1 MCPAPWLDIFQKTFN
16 RLNIQRENSMA
27 RVVQKYGGICGG
39 VLFSTPE
46 QIRTVAQR
54 IIDSY
59 NDNNDVIVVISARAG
74 ETNRLIE
81 MAQGVCP
88 DQEGRE
94 YDLLI
99 SAGEQVAV
107 GLLALCITCMGYKVK
122 SYLGWQVPIITDSL
136 HARASIEQIDPTR
149 INRDIELGAIVIVA
163 GFQGVDKAGNIT
175 TLGRGGGDTSA
186 VALAHALEAEQCELY
201 SDVDGIFTADPAVC
215 SDARKIETISYDEM
229 LELASQGAR
238 GVQIRAIEY
247 AKKHNVKIH
256 VRSSFNTASGTL
268 VTGEETTMEG
278 VVVTGIVYDKNEA
291 KIAVLGIPDTPG
303 TAARI
308 LTALA
313 DADISVDMIVQNV
326 SHGGQAD
333 LTFSVSKTDLDKA
346 EQITSKIAK
355 ELHANEVVADKNISK
370 VSIVGLGMR
379 NHAGVAARM
388 FTALA
393 YNNINIQMISTSE
406 IKVSVA
412 IEEKYTELAVR
423 VLHETFKMS
432 A

>member
-1 MCPAPWLDIFQKTFN
+1 
-16 RLNIQRENSMA
+16 MA
-27 RVVQKYGGICGG
+27 RVVQKYGGTA
-39 VLFSTPE
+39 VTTPE
-46 QIRTVAQR
+46 QIKKVAQR
-54 IIDSY
+54 VIDSY
-59 NDNNDVIVVISARAG
+59 NDNNDVVVVISARTG

-81 MAQGVCP
+81 MAHEMCP
-88 DQEGRE
+88 GQEGRE

-99 SAGEQVAV
+99 SAGEQVSV
-107 GLLALCITCMGYKVK
+107 GLLALCITSMGYKTRT
-122 SYLGWQVPIITDSL
+122 YLGWQVPIITDPI
-136 HARASIEQIDPTR
+136 HTRASIEEVDPTK
-149 INRDIELGAIVIVA
+149 IITDLKLGSIVIVA
-163 GFQGVDKAGNIT
+163 GFQGIDRGGNIT

-186 VALAHALEAEQCELY
+186 VVLAHALEAEQCELY

-215 SDARKIETISYDEM
+215 SDARKIELISYDEM

-247 AKKHNVKIH
+247 AKKHNVTIH
-256 VRSSFNTASGTL
+256 VRSSFTAASGTL
-268 VTGEETTMEG
+268 VTGEDTTMEG
-278 VVVTGIVYDKNEA
+278 VLVTGIVYDKNEA
-291 KIAVLGIPDTPG
+291 KIAVLGVPDKPG

-313 DADISVDMIVQNV
+313 DSGISVDMIVQNV
-326 SHGGQAD
+326 SQAALAD
-333 LTFSVSKTDLDKA
+333 LTFTVSKNDLDKA
-346 EQITSKIAK
+346 SLITTKIAE
-355 ELHANEVVADKNISK
+355 ELNVREVVADRNISK

-412 IEEKYTELAVR
+412 IDERYTELAVR
-423 VLHETFKMS
+423 VLHEAFKMHV
-432 A
+432 

>member
-1 MCPAPWLDIFQKTFN
+1 
-16 RLNIQRENSMA
+16 MA
-27 RVVQKYGGICGG
+27 RVVQKYGGNA
-39 VLFSTPE
+39 VATPE
-46 QIRTVAQR
+46 QIKVVAQR

-59 NDNNDVIVVISARAG
+59 NNNTDVVVVISARAG

-81 MAQGVCP
+81 LAGEMCP
-88 DQEGRE
+88 GQHGRE
-94 YDLLI
+94 YDMLI
-99 SAGEQVAV
+99 SAGEQVSI
-107 GLLALCITCMGYKVK
+107 GLLGLCITSMGYKVK
-122 SYLGWQVPIITDSL
+122 TYLGWQVPIITDSVHS
-136 HARASIEQIDPTR
+136 HAAIEY
-149 INRDIELGAIVIVA
+149 INPEKINTDLTMGTIVIVA
-163 GFQGVDKAGNIT
+163 GFQGIDGNGNIT

-186 VALAHALEAEQCELY
+186 VALAHALKADVCELY
-201 SDVDGIFTADPAVC
+201 SDVEGIFTADPAIC
-215 SDARKIETISYDEM
+215 DDARKIEKISYDEM

-247 AKKHNVKIH
+247 AQKNNVTIH
-256 VRSSFNTASGTL
+256 VRSCSGTATGTL
-268 VTGEETTMEG
+268 VTSEDTIMEG
-278 VVVTGIVYDKNEA
+278 VLVTGIVFDKNEA
-291 KIAVLGIPDTPG
+291 KIAVLGVPDTPG

-313 DADISVDMIVQNV
+313 DSDISVDMIVQNV
-326 SHGGQAD
+326 SQAGLAD
-333 LTFSVSKTDLDKA
+333 VTFSVSKADLDQAHRITATIAEELKA
-346 EQITSKIAK
+346 R
-355 ELHANEVVADKNISK
+355 EVVADKNISK

-423 VLHETFKMS
+423 VLHEAFRM
-432 A
+432 AV

>member
-1 MCPAPWLDIFQKTFN
+1 
-16 RLNIQRENSMA
+16 MA
-27 RVVQKYGGICGG
+27 RVVQKYGGTA
-39 VLFSTPE
+39 VTTPE
-46 QIRTVAQR
+46 QIKKVAQR
-54 IIDSY
+54 VIDSY
-59 NDNNDVIVVISARAG
+59 NDNNDVVVVISARAG

-81 MAQGVCP
+81 MAQEMCP
-88 DQEGRE
+88 GQEGRE

-99 SAGEQVAV
+99 SAGEQVSV
-107 GLLALCITCMGYKVK
+107 GLLALCITSLGYTVK
-122 SYLGWQVPIITDSL
+122 TYLGWQVPIITDSQ
-136 HARASIEQIDPTR
+136 HVRASIEYIDPTK
-149 INRDIELGAIVIVA
+149 INKDLDLGAIVVVA
-163 GFQGVDKAGNIT
+163 GFQGVDRGGNIT

-186 VALAHALEAEQCELY
+186 VVLAHALRAEQCELY
-201 SDVDGIFTADPAVC
+201 SDVDGIFSADPAVC
-215 SDARKIETISYDEM
+215 SDARKIERISYDEM

-247 AKKHNVKIH
+247 AKKHNVTIH
-256 VRSSFNTASGTL
+256 VRSSSSTACGTL
-268 VTGEETTMEG
+268 VTREDTTMEG

-291 KIAVLGIPDTPG
+291 KIAVLGVPDTPG

-326 SHGGQAD
+326 SQSGLAD

-346 EQITSKIAK
+346 QAITAKIAE
-355 ELHANEVVADKNISK
+355 ELNAREIVADRNISK

-393 YNNINIQMISTSE
+393 FNNINIQMISTSE

-412 IEEKYTELAVR
+412 IDEKYTELAVR
-423 VLHETFKMS
+423 VLHDIFKMAELS
-432 A
+432 TPAAA

>member
-1 MCPAPWLDIFQKTFN
+1 MG
-16 RLNIQRENSMA
+16 
-27 RVVQKYGGICGG
+27 RVVQKYGGTA
-39 VLFSTPE
+39 VTTPE
-46 QIRTVAQR
+46 EIKKVAQR
-54 IIDSY
+54 VIDSY
-59 NDNNDVIVVISARAG
+59 NDNNDVVVVISARAG

-81 MAQGVCP
+81 MANEMCP
-88 DQEGRE
+88 GQEGRE

-99 SAGEQVAV
+99 SAGEQVSV
-107 GLLALCITCMGYKVK
+107 GLLALCITSMGYKVRT
-122 SYLGWQVPIITDSL
+122 YLGWQVPIITDAL
-136 HARASIEQIDPTR
+136 QTRASIEEIDPQK
-149 INRDIELGAIVIVA
+149 INRDLKLGAIVVVA
-163 GFQGVDKAGNIT
+163 GFQGVDRGGNIT

-186 VALAHALEAEQCELY
+186 VALSHALGAEQCELY

-215 SDARKIETISYDEM
+215 EDARKIEQISYDEM

-247 AKKHNVKIH
+247 AKKHNVTIH
-256 VRSSFNTASGTL
+256 VRSSFTTERGTL
-268 VTGEETTMEG
+268 ITGEETVMEG
-278 VVVTGIVYDKNEA
+278 VVVTGIVFDKNEA

-308 LTALA
+308 LTGLA

-326 SHGGQAD
+326 SHGGLAD

-346 EQITSKIAK
+346 NLITTKIAE
-355 ELHANEVVADKNISK
+355 ELNAREVIADRNISK
-370 VSIVGLGMR
+370 VSIVGLGMK

-412 IEEKYTELAVR
+412 IDEKYTELAVR
-423 VLHETFKMS
+423 VLHEAFKMHG
-432 A
+432 

>member
-1 MCPAPWLDIFQKTFN
+1 MSRI
-16 RLNIQRENSMA
+16 
-27 RVVQKYGGICGG
+27 VQKYGGSS
-39 VLFSTPE
+39 VTTPE
-46 QIRTVAQR
+46 HIKKIAQR
-54 IIDSY
+54 VIDSY
-59 NDNNDVIVVISARAG
+59 DSNNDVVVVISARAG

-81 MAQGVCP
+81 MAQEMCP
-88 DQEGRE
+88 GQEGRE

-99 SAGEQVAV
+99 SAGEQVSV
-107 GLLALCITCMGYKVK
+107 GLLALCITSMGYNVK
-122 SYLGWQVPIITDSL
+122 TYLGWQVPIITDSQ
-136 HARASIEQIDPTR
+136 HVRASIEHIDPAK
-149 INRDIELGAIVIVA
+149 INTDIKMGAIVVVA
-163 GFQGVDKAGNIT
+163 GFQGVDRSGNIT

-186 VALAHALEAEQCELY
+186 VVLAHALQAEQCELY

-215 SDARKIETISYDEM
+215 SDARKIEKISYDEM
-229 LELASQGAR
+229 LEFASQGAR

-247 AKKHNVKIH
+247 AKKHNVTIH
-256 VRSSFNTASGTL
+256 VRSSVNSECGTL
-268 VTGEETTMEG
+268 VTREDSVMEG

-326 SHGGQAD
+326 SQGGLAD
-333 LTFSVSKTDLDKA
+333 LTFSVSKSDLDNVHR
-346 EQITSKIAK
+346 ITAKIA
-355 ELHANEVVADKNISK
+355 EEIQAREVIADRNISK

-412 IEEKYTELAVR
+412 IDEKYTELAVR
-423 VLHETFKMS
+423 VLHDTFKM
-432 A
+432 AELPTPAATV

>member
-1 MCPAPWLDIFQKTFN
+1 
-16 RLNIQRENSMA
+16 MA
-27 RVVQKYGGICGG
+27 LVVQKYGGICGG

-46 QIRTVAQR
+46 QIKKVAQR

-59 NDNNDVIVVISARAG
+59 NDNNDVAVVISARAG

-81 MAQGVCP
+81 MAHDICP
-88 DQEGRE
+88 GQDGRD

-107 GLLALCITCMGYKVK
+107 GLLALGITSLGYKVRT
-122 SYLGWQVPIITDSL
+122 YLGWQVPIITDSQ
-136 HARASIEQIDPTR
+136 HARASIESIDPTR
-149 INRDIELGAIVIVA
+149 INEDLKLGAIVIMA
-163 GFQGVDKAGNIT
+163 GFQGVDKDGNVT

-186 VALAHALEAEQCELY
+186 VALAHALGAEQCELY
-201 SDVDGIFTADPAVC
+201 SDVDGIFTADPTVC
-215 SDARKIETISYDEM
+215 SDARKIEKISYDEM

-247 AKKHNVKIH
+247 AKRQNVTIH
-256 VRSSFNTASGTL
+256 VRSSFTTESGTL
-268 VTGEETTMEG
+268 ITGEDTTMEG
-278 VVVTGIVYDKNEA
+278 VLVTGIVYDKNEA
-291 KIAVLGIPDTPG
+291 KIAVMGIPDKPG
-303 TAARI
+303 IAARI

-313 DADISVDMIVQNV
+313 EKDISVDMIVQNV
-326 SHGGQAD
+326 GQAGLAD
-333 LTFSVSKTDLDKA
+333 LTFSISKSDLDRAHKISTEIA
-346 EQITSKIAK
+346 EEINAREVIA
-355 ELHANEVVADKNISK
+355 DRNISK
-370 VSIVGLGMR
+370 ISIVGLGMK
-379 NHAGVAARM
+379 NHAGVAAQM

-412 IEEKYTELAVR
+412 IDEKYTELAVR
-423 VLHETFKMS
+423 VLHETFKMHTK

>member
-1 MCPAPWLDIFQKTFN
+1 
-16 RLNIQRENSMA
+16 MA
-27 RVVQKYGGICGG
+27 LVVQKYGGTA
-39 VLFSTPE
+39 VSTPE
-46 QIRTVAQR
+46 QIKKVAQR
-54 IIDSY
+54 VIDSF
-59 NDNNDVIVVISARAG
+59 NHNNDVVVVISARAG

-81 MAQGVCP
+81 MAQEMCP
-88 DQEGRE
+88 GQEGRE

-99 SAGEQVAV
+99 SAGEQVSV
-107 GLLALCITCMGYKVK
+107 GLLALCITSLGYKV
-122 SYLGWQVPIITDSL
+122 STYLGWQVPIITDS
-136 HARASIEQIDPTR
+136 HHTHASIEY
-149 INRDIELGAIVIVA
+149 INPAKINNDIRLGSIVIVA
-163 GFQGVDKAGNIT
+163 GFQGIDGNGVIT

-186 VALAHALEAEQCELY
+186 VALTHALDAEVCELY
-201 SDVDGIFTADPAVC
+201 SDVDGIFSADPAVC
-215 SDARKIETISYDEM
+215 DDARKIEQISYDEM

-247 AKKHNVKIH
+247 AKNHNITIH
-256 VRSSFNTASGTL
+256 VRSSFNSSPGTL
-268 VTGEETTMEG
+268 ITREETVMEG

-291 KIAVLGIPDTPG
+291 KIAVLGVPDTPG

-326 SHGGQAD
+326 SQAGLADVTFSISKAD
-333 LTFSVSKTDLDKA
+333 LEKARLITDRIAQDLKA
-346 EQITSKIAK
+346 R
-355 ELHANEVVADKNISK
+355 EVIADKNISK

-388 FTALA
+388 FSALA
-393 YNNINIQMISTSE
+393 FNNINIQMISTSE

-423 VLHETFKMS
+423 VLHETFKM
-432 A
+432 AA

>member
-1 MCPAPWLDIFQKTFN
+1 
-16 RLNIQRENSMA
+16 MA
-27 RVVQKYGGICGG
+27 RVVQKYGGTA
-39 VLFSTPE
+39 VTTPE
-46 QIRTVAQR
+46 EIKKVAR
-54 IIDSY
+54 RVIDSY
-59 NDNNDVIVVISARAG
+59 NDNNDVVVVISARAG

-81 MAQGVCP
+81 MAYEMCP
-88 DQEGRE
+88 GQEGRE
-94 YDLLI
+94 FDLLI
-99 SAGEQVAV
+99 SAGEQVSV
-107 GLLALCITCMGYKVK
+107 GLLALCITSMGYKTRT
-122 SYLGWQVPIITDSL
+122 YLGWQVPIITDSI
-136 HARASIEQIDPTR
+136 HTRASIEKIDPTK
-149 INRDIELGAIVIVA
+149 IIRDLKLGAIVIVA
-163 GFQGVDKAGNIT
+163 GFQGIDKHGNIT

-186 VALAHALEAEQCELY
+186 VVLAHALDAKQCELY
-201 SDVDGIFTADPAVC
+201 SDVDGVFSADPTVC
-215 SDARKIETISYDEM
+215 SDARKIDIISYDEM

-247 AKKHNVKIH
+247 AKKHNVTIH
-256 VRSSFNTASGTL
+256 VRSSFTTASGTL

-291 KIAVLGIPDTPG
+291 KIAVLGVPDKPG

-308 LTALA
+308 LTSLA
-313 DADISVDMIVQNV
+313 DEDISVDMIVQNV
-326 SHGGQAD
+326 SQAGLAD
-333 LTFSVSKTDLDKA
+333 LTFSVSKLDLDKA
-346 EQITSKIAK
+346 HLITTRIAD
-355 ELHANEVVADKNISK
+355 ELQAREVVADRNISK

-423 VLHETFKMS
+423 VLHEAFKMHG
-432 A
+432 

>member
-1 MCPAPWLDIFQKTFN
+1 
-16 RLNIQRENSMA
+16 MA
-27 RVVQKYGGICGG
+27 RVVQKYGGTA
-39 VLFSTPE
+39 VTTPE
-46 QIRTVAQR
+46 QIKKVAQR
-54 IIDSY
+54 VIDSY
-59 NDNNDVIVVISARAG
+59 NDNNDVVVVISARAG

-81 MAQGVCP
+81 MAHEMCP
-88 DQEGRE
+88 GQEGRE

-99 SAGEQVAV
+99 SAGEQVSV
-107 GLLALCITCMGYKVK
+107 GLLALCITSMGYKTRT
-122 SYLGWQVPIITDSL
+122 YLGWQVPIITDSL
-136 HARASIEQIDPTR
+136 HTRASIDYIDPEK
-149 INRDIELGAIVIVA
+149 INADLKLGAIVIVA
-163 GFQGVDKAGNIT
+163 GFQGIDRDGNIT

-186 VALAHALEAEQCELY
+186 VALAHALGVEQCELY
-201 SDVDGIFTADPAVC
+201 SDVDGVYSADPAIC
-215 SDARKIETISYDEM
+215 SDARKIDTISYDEM

-247 AKKHNVKIH
+247 AKKHNVTIH
-256 VRSSFNTASGTL
+256 IRSSFSTALGTL
-268 VTGEETTMEG
+268 VTREDSTMEG

-291 KIAVLGIPDTPG
+291 KIAVLGVPDKPG

-313 DADISVDMIVQNV
+313 DSDISVDMIVQNV
-326 SHGGQAD
+326 SQAGLAD

-346 EQITSKIAK
+346 HQITTKIA
-355 ELHANEVVADKNISK
+355 EEIHAREVIADRNISK

-388 FTALA
+388 FSALA
-393 YNNINIQMISTSE
+393 YNNINIQIISTSE

-412 IEEKYTELAVR
+412 IDEKYTEHAVR
-423 VLHETFKMS
+423 VLHEVFKIH

>member
-1 MCPAPWLDIFQKTFN
+1 
-16 RLNIQRENSMA
+16 MA
-27 RVVQKYGGICGG
+27 LVVQKYGGTA
-39 VLFSTPE
+39 VSTPE
-46 QIRTVAQR
+46 QIKKVAQR
-54 IIDSY
+54 VIDSF
-59 NDNNDVIVVISARAG
+59 NHNNDVVVVISARAG

-81 MAQGVCP
+81 MAQEMCP
-88 DQEGRE
+88 GQEGRE

-99 SAGEQVAV
+99 SAGEQVSV
-107 GLLALCITCMGYKVK
+107 GLLALCITSLGYKV
-122 SYLGWQVPIITDSL
+122 STYLGWQVPIITDSR
-136 HARASIEQIDPTR
+136 HTHASIEY
-149 INRDIELGAIVIVA
+149 INPAKINNDIRLGSIVIVA
-163 GFQGVDKAGNIT
+163 GFQGIDGNGVIT

-186 VALAHALEAEQCELY
+186 VALTHALGAEVCELY
-201 SDVDGIFTADPAVC
+201 SDVDGIFSADPAVC
-215 SDARKIETISYDEM
+215 DDARKIEQISYDEM

-247 AKKHNVKIH
+247 AKNHNITIH
-256 VRSSFNTASGTL
+256 VRSSFNSSPGTL
-268 VTGEETTMEG
+268 ITREETVMEG

-291 KIAVLGIPDTPG
+291 KIAVLGVPDTPG

-326 SHGGQAD
+326 SQAGLADVTFSISKAD
-333 LTFSVSKTDLDKA
+333 LEKARLITDRIAQDLKA
-346 EQITSKIAK
+346 R
-355 ELHANEVVADKNISK
+355 EVIADKNISK

-388 FTALA
+388 FSALA
-393 YNNINIQMISTSE
+393 FNNINIQMISTSE

-423 VLHETFKMS
+423 VLHETFKM
-432 A
+432 AA